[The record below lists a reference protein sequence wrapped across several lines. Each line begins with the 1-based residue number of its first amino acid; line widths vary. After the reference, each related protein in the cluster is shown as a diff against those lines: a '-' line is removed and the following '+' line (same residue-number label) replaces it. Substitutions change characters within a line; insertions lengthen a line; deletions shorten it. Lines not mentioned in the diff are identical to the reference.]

1 MKLNPNRQVTFSVKE
16 LRQRDKRIEEKAFTN
31 SQRIVNL
38 FPLLALRDEFGF
50 GRKRMMRFIKKYH
63 EIIQDYNKGY
73 INFEDIA
80 KVMKEEVKIDLEGLD
95 D

>member
-1 MKLNPNRQVTFSVKE
+1 MKLNPNRKVSYSMKE
-16 LRQRDKRIEEKAFTN
+16 IRKMKADAYAEGQQN

-63 EIIQDYNKGY
+63 EIIQDYNNGY
-73 INFEDIA
+73 LTFEDIA
-80 KVMKEEVKIDLEGLD
+80 TVMREEVGIDLED
-95 D
+95 V